1 MKNKIKLSLFTLLL
15 LCAETF
21 AQHTQ
26 VVYLSGLGNDNA
38 VEWDFYCTAGRRSGE
53 WTKIPVPSNWEC
65 QGFGQY
71 TYGHMPLEERLDE
84 SGLYRYM
91 FDVPAAWRSNVVE
104 IVFGGVMTDTEV
116 RINGELAGPLHQ
128 GGYYEFRYDITHLL
142 KYGRKN
148 KLEVKV
154 NKTSSNESLV
164 KAERKA
170 DFWVFGGI
178 YRPVWLEVKPAIN
191 IKTTGIDAKA
201 DGTINIK
208 AELSDVVEG
217 YKIVACVKTINGEQV
232 GQSFEAKEQSVNVFK
247 LHSVINGVR
256 PWSAEFPN
264 LYVLELS
271 LLRGNE
277 LIHSISERFGF
288 RTVEV
293 RPSDGIYVN
302 GVKIKLKGVNRHSF
316 WPTSGR
322 TLSNSI
328 NLNDA
333 LLIKEM
339 NMNAVRCSHYPP
351 EPRFLDICDS
361 LGLYVIDELLGWQ
374 DACDTNV
381 GQKIAEELVLRDRN
395 HPSILL
401 WANGNEGGS
410 NFELDKEFAKHD
422 IQGRHV
428 FHPWLEEE
436 ILNTFHYPSWHSVKD
451 YLSKGRKIW
460 MPTEFNHGLYDGG
473 HGAGLEDLWN
483 IMQNNALCAGG
494 FLWDFVDQAVLR
506 DDLGGIYDTDK
517 HHGADGILGPYRQKE
532 ASFYTIKEIWSPVQ
546 IETLPFLPKSFN
558 GVIPVQNRYS
568 FTNLSQCVFEAI
580 LKKYDF
586 KGMQCESLPLQVDS
600 PDVEPGRNGELLI
613 KIPEGFHTY
622 DALEISVTGADGQH
636 VCTWTR
642 NISTAAEHAERIL
655 SADTTSSCELP
666 IQNIRLIGKPGESG
680 RLEVSNLSSGWTEVE
695 FDFVRKGFFSNVGVT
710 FDFPEETVKAVKW
723 LGNGPYRVWKN
734 RLRGFNFGLWEKN
747 YNDTITG
754 ENWDYPEFKGYHSNM
769 YAADI
774 YTVDGVLKIVFAS
787 DNLFLRLFTPTKPKG
802 RNNDNTLG
810 DFPEGNISVLTAI
823 SPVGTKF
830 KKADALGPQG
840 SKNYVEYNKAKCTT
854 HSQGHFYIKYVPN

>member
-1 MKNKIKLSLFTLLL
+1 M
-15 LCAETF
+15 
-21 AQHTQ
+21 
-26 VVYLSGLGNDNA
+26 
-38 VEWDFYCTAGRRSGE
+38 
-53 WTKIPVPSNWEC
+53 
-65 QGFGQY
+65 
-71 TYGHMPLEERLDE
+71 
-84 SGLYRYM
+84 
-91 FDVPAAWRSNVVE
+91 
-104 IVFGGVMTDTEV
+104 
-116 RINGELAGPLHQ
+116 
-128 GGYYEFRYDITHLL
+128 
-142 KYGRKN
+142 
-148 KLEVKV
+148 
-154 NKTSSNESLV
+154 
-164 KAERKA
+164 
-170 DFWVFGGI
+170 
-178 YRPVWLEVKPAIN
+178 
-191 IKTTGIDAKA
+191 
-201 DGTINIK
+201 
-208 AELSDVVEG
+208 
-217 YKIVACVKTINGEQV
+217 
-232 GQSFEAKEQSVNVFK
+232 
-247 LHSVINGVR
+247 
-256 PWSAEFPN
+256 
-264 LYVLELS
+264 
-271 LLRGNE
+271 
-277 LIHSISERFGF
+277 
-288 RTVEV
+288 
-293 RPSDGIYVN
+293 
-302 GVKIKLKGVNRHSF
+302 
-316 WPTSGR
+316 
-322 TLSNSI
+322 
-328 NLNDA
+328 
-333 LLIKEM
+333 
-339 NMNAVRCSHYPP
+339 
-351 EPRFLDICDS
+351 
-361 LGLYVIDELLGWQ
+361 
-374 DACDTNV
+374 
-381 GQKIAEELVLRDRN
+381 
-395 HPSILL
+395 
-401 WANGNEGGS
+401 
-410 NFELDKEFAKHD
+410 
-422 IQGRHV
+422 
-428 FHPWLEEE
+428 
-436 ILNTFHYPSWHSVKD
+436 NTFHYPSWHSVKD